1 MDINEYNKLMN
12 NYIASSIRICI
23 EKCCGY
29 KFMFAL
35 NNRSKLSDLYNYVVQ
50 FYSHVT
56 EPILLY
62 EDSEFTKMI
71 PCNDIFLETYIR
83 EKNMLSYTPMEVPV
97 VYKFHLDLCSKHKRI
112 YNQNYMEQN
121 YMEQN

>member
-1 MDINEYNKLMN
+1 MDINEYNSLMN
-12 NYIASSIRICI
+12 NYITSSIKICV

-50 FYSHVT
+50 FYSHVL

-62 EDSEFTKMI
+62 EDSEFTRMI
-71 PCNDIFLETYIR
+71 PNNDIYIETYIVR
-83 EKNMLSYTPMEVPV
+83 KNILSHTPMGLPV
-97 VYKFHLDLCSKHKRI
+97 VYKFYLDLCSKHKKI
-112 YNQNYMEQN
+112 YNQNYNNNIIME
-121 YMEQN
+121 